1 MMNMNMENMFN
12 GMFGKIESGKCRLS
26 MSGKVAIL
34 TSSGYKTYDV
44 KKRKLTNCNNFVLNV
59 SDEMFFVVPTNRVQ
73 VGDIILVNK
82 RPCCVISA
90 TKDEITVLNYE
101 NSTKETV
108 IPERHIFMG
117 KSYFYGKIFCPMG
130 GMFNGK
136 NAGNKVMKFY
146 MMNEMMKGMGG
157 QMGMNTPGKGGM
169 SDMMQMMWFSNIMGN
184 AGEMFGDMFD
194 CFDMDED
201 EDEEDEDREVVRKN
215 RRRKKK
221 NTKAK
226 PVVDVEEEEEED
238 EDEDEEFEEENDDE
252 NEEGDE
258 E

>member
-12 GMFGKIESGKCRLS
+12 GMFGKIEAGKCRLS
-26 MSGKVAIL
+26 MNGKVAIL

-44 KKRKLTNCNNFVLNV
+44 KKKKLTNCNNFVLNV

-82 RPCCVISA
+82 KPCCVISA

-117 KSYFYGKIFCPMG
+117 KAYFYGRIFCPMG

-136 NAGNKVMKFY
+136 NAGNKFMKFY
-146 MMNEMMKGMGG
+146 MMNEMMKGFGGNGMEINNTKEGMGG
-157 QMGMNTPGKGGM
+157 
-169 SDMMQMMWFSNIMGN
+169 MMQMMMMSNFMGN
-184 AGEMFGDMFD
+184 AGDIFGDMFD
-194 CFDMDED
+194 CFDMDEED
-201 EDEEDEDREVVRKN
+201 DEEDFMPRP
-215 RRRKKK
+215 KKK
-221 NTKAK
+221 KKAK
-226 PVVDVEEEEEED
+226 VKNEDVEEEEEDYEEEDDEDSDNVED
-238 EDEDEEFEEENDDE
+238 EDE
-252 NEEGDE
+252 
-258 E
+258 

>member
-12 GMFGKIESGKCRLS
+12 GMFGKIEAGKCRLS
-26 MSGKVAIL
+26 MNGKVAIL

-44 KKRKLTNCNNFVLNV
+44 KKKKLTNCNNFVLNV

-82 RPCCVISA
+82 KPCCVISA

-117 KSYFYGKIFCPMG
+117 KSYFYGRIFCPMG

-136 NAGNKVMKFY
+136 NAGNKFMKFY
-146 MMNEMMKGMGG
+146 MMNEMMKGFGGNGMEINNTKEGMGG
-157 QMGMNTPGKGGM
+157 
-169 SDMMQMMWFSNIMGN
+169 MMQMMMMSNFMGN
-184 AGEMFGDMFD
+184 AGDIFGDMFD
-194 CFDMDED
+194 CFDMDEEDGD
-201 EDEEDEDREVVRKN
+201 EDFMPRP
-215 RRRKKK
+215 KKK
-221 NTKAK
+221 KKTKVK
-226 PVVDVEEEEEED
+226 DEEVEEEEEDYEEEDDEDSDNTED
-238 EDEDEEFEEENDDE
+238 EDE
-252 NEEGDE
+252 
-258 E
+258 